1 MVSSA
6 KGVKARP
13 ESPFFWNGTNDH
25 EKYRSFS
32 VRSYLSNKAKTRPE
46 RFPCVKEL
54 VRWATGKRLTDR
66 LPELSPITLSPPS
79 EQRGLRSSYR
89 AVRPYSEFLLQSLGT
104 KGE

>member
-66 LPELSPITLSPPS
+66 LPKQSLITLAVTPTNLANQWQNTSPLP
-79 EQRGLRSSYR
+79 LRT
-89 AVRPYSEFLLQSLGT
+89 VNPC
-104 KGE
+104 